1 MGVTIGSPIKDVY
14 IIKDDSGNMV
24 DHTGDLIETTLKSYT
39 VPGGILGIN
48 GAIKF
53 YACGSS
59 FGNGGNK
66 IYKLKFGAT
75 IIYTLT
81 VNPAVPNVNWVMK
94 SKCYNLGAENSQ
106 NWSIFGIDELT
117 IDYTWARFASAE
129 NTSID
134 KILSVTGQL
143 ANAGDRCRIGDWTI
157 EIRPAG

>member
-1 MGVTIGSPIKDVY
+1 MGVTFGSPIKDVY
-14 IIKDDSGNMV
+14 VIKDDSGNLV

-59 FGNGGNK
+59 FGNVGNK
-66 IYKLKFGAT
+66 TYKLKFGAT

-81 VNPAVPNVNWVMK
+81 VAPAVGTVNWLMR

-106 NWSIFGIDELT
+106 NWSLLVLDELT
-117 IDYTWARFASAE
+117 IDYNWARIGCAE
-129 NTSID
+129 DTSVD
-134 KILSVTGQL
+134 QILYVTGQL
-143 ANAGDRCRIGDWTI
+143 VNAADQVRIGDWTV